1 MYSNEIDDVFRQH
14 NFQFD
19 THNEV
24 NEIIKHS
31 PQISIK
37 LLEIKT
43 VQSKYRIW
51 SSDGFNWDI
60 WIRNYNK

>member
-1 MYSNEIDDVFRQH
+1 MYSNEINEILRQH

-19 THNEV
+19 TFDKV
-24 NEIIKHS
+24 DEIIKQS

-37 LLEIKT
+37 LLEIQDT
-43 VQSKYRIW
+43 HSKYRIW
-51 SSDGFNWDI
+51 SNDNYNWDI